1 MGRAIPFAVALP
13 FIASGCAP
21 AAKPIEYR
29 IEAFASAGVQ
39 PEAEGA
45 IVPDAATRL
54 PALLKECGVSEYE
67 PVKASDSFVGF
78 TFRLSSS
85 DARTLDCIKAAS
97 PAGITLTENRLN

>member
-1 MGRAIPFAVALP
+1 MGRATPFAMALP
-13 FIASGCAP
+13 FIASGCS
-21 AAKPIEYR
+21 AAVKPTEYR

-39 PEAEGA
+39 SDAEGT
-45 IVPDAATRL
+45 IIPDAATRL
-54 PALLKECGVSEYE
+54 PALLKKCGVSEYG
-67 PVKASDSFVGF
+67 PVNASDSFVGF